1 MLKHLSL
8 LAALLAVQACA
19 SGGTDPQET
28 AQTGVAPTRP
38 LASGQRVGIVLAHG
52 LAGSVDSFD
61 PAIVTALQGDGFFV
75 LRDAVPPVDSVAHR
89 AAQLAS
95 QVDAFVASN
104 QLDKVHIIAHS
115 MGGLDSRYLIST
127 LGYADKITSLTT
139 VGTPHRG
146 SPLADIGLGITDDVG
161 TTAED
166 AILALTDAF
175 GLGAGIS
182 SAQIDLA
189 LTDLA
194 EATAPTF
201 NAANPDAAEVKYF
214 AYAGYSTLFGIP
226 NINAHALCSSTG
238 VKTPSPSSLPGELN
252 VTGPIIGGGDFRPHD
267 GVVPIDSAIWTGFLG
282 CIPTDHLDM
291 TRAGEKRASDLKLD
305 LVSFFRAIGQR
316 VATL

>member
-1 MLKHLSL
+1 MD
-8 LAALLAVQACA
+8 A
-19 SGGTDPQET
+19 SGNET
-28 AQTGVAPTRP
+28 AQVGAAPTHP
-38 LASGQRVGIVLAHG
+38 SATGQRVGIILAHG

-61 PAIVTALQGDGFFV
+61 PAIVTALQGEGFFV
-75 LRDAVPPVDSVAHR
+75 LRDAVSPVDSVAHR
-89 AAQLAS
+89 AAQLAT
-95 QVDAFVASN
+95 QVDSFIAAN

-146 SPLADIGLGITDDVG
+146 SPLADIGLGISDDVG

-166 AILALTDAF
+166 AILALTNAF
-175 GLGAGIS
+175 GIGSNITAD
-182 SAQIDLA
+182 QVDLA

-194 EATAPTF
+194 EATAPAF
-201 NAANPDAAEVKYF
+201 NAANPDAPEVKYF
-214 AYAGYSTLFGIP
+214 SYAGYSTLLGIP

-238 VKTPSPSSLPGELN
+238 VKTPSPSSLPSILN

-291 TRAGEKRASDLKLD
+291 TRAGEKSASKLD
-305 LVSFFRAIGQR
+305 INLVTFFSGIGTR
-316 VATL
+316 VGTL